1 MFLADG
7 GGGGSAQAPLPE
19 YSGSKQGLKVEPSA
33 IPAARKVFEDALTAL
48 DAQLRDT
55 AHTLQ
60 AKQWAMDPVSKET
73 AEKFNRDTFEAGDSA
88 ALTAIK
94 AYREQLQGVVTQ
106 LAQVEAT
113 YRRVEGDNVASWG
126 RINPA

>member
-7 GGGGSAQAPLPE
+7 GGGGSTQAPLPE

-33 IPAARKVFEDALTAL
+33 IPAARKVFEDALEKLET
-48 DAQLRDT
+48 QLRDT
-55 AHTLQ
+55 RTSLH

-73 AEKFNRDTFEAGDSA
+73 AEKFNRDTFDAGDSA
-88 ALTAIK
+88 ALTAII
-94 AYREQLQGVVTQ
+94 AYRDQLHGVVTQ
-106 LAQVEAT
+106 LTQIEAT
-113 YRRVEGDNVASWG
+113 YKRVEGDNVASWG